1 MNRSTTRRLLCR
13 VIIWQEERG
22 KRQGSG
28 GGSGSGGSNSGA
40 GRGNTGTHG
49 AETPSNLASITPT
62 AREATRTVI
71 ARQRLSH
78 KTCDVRNSNS
88 NNNNNNNSKENL
100 LQETTGDDCNAP
112 LTSSRCHVEASK
124 SHHHHYLH
132 QQLRGIGGSSSIA
145 GGVIGNALPDGNGG
159 SCGEVTTCDKY
170 KGTGS
175 ESNRGGSSDAVQGR
189 LTERSMLKIEKLSGK
204 AALHSGESAIGKCGV
219 ERMKSTSQETG
230 YNKHETGKGKSHDVG
245 HGYKVENLRYYGELK
260 SYADFKAYSAVDKQL
275 VSAHE
280 KSHHHH
286 PPSSCEKGDKCHGKV
301 SSSSAQGYSLAK
313 IGQQQSDKSHHHSGD
328 HYYHR
333 SSHLK
338 PPSAYQVYQETKYSY
353 NVSGVPGTPAQA
365 SAAAA
370 FFARSVY
377 FTLTLCEY
385 DSALR

>member
-1 MNRSTTRRLLCR
+1 VLSFGRRRGADDKVAAAGVAAVAVIPAQEGGTPALRAPRRPLIWPVSRRPREKQHARWSRDNDCPIRRATCVTATAITTITIIIVVARRICCR
-13 VIIWQEERG
+13 RPAMI
-22 KRQGSG
+22 
-28 GGSGSGGSNSGA
+28 
-40 GRGNTGTHG
+40 
-49 AETPSNLASITPT
+49 
-62 AREATRTVI
+62 ATRCCPPGV
-71 ARQRLSH
+71 
-78 KTCDVRNSNS
+78 
-88 NNNNNNNSKENL
+88 
-100 LQETTGDDCNAP
+100 
-112 LTSSRCHVEASK
+112 TSHVEALK
-124 SHHHHYLH
+124 SHHHHHYHHH
-132 QQLRGIGGSSSIA
+132 QQQQARGIGSSNVADS
-145 GGVIGNALPDGNGG
+145 VIGNALPDDSGG
-159 SCGEVTTCDKY
+159 DSCDEVTTCDKY

-204 AALHSGESAIGKCGV
+204 AALHSGESAVSKCV

-230 YNKHETGKGKSHDVG
+230 YNKHEAGKGKSHDVG

-260 SYADFKAYSAVDKQL
+260 SYADFKAHSAVDKQM

-280 KSHHHH
+280 KSHLHH
-286 PPSSCEKGDKCHGKV
+286 PPSSCEKSDKCHGKV

-313 IGQQQSDKSHHHSGD
+313 IGQQQSDKSHHSGD

-338 PPSAYQVYQETKYSY
+338 PPSVYQVYQETKYSY